1 MNSFRA
7 DMKGKKIFL
16 TGGTGFFGKSILD
29 YLISRKMD
37 EVSLTILT
45 RSPRTF
51 QQKYPRFAS
60 LPNTEYLQGDVRDFP
75 FPNQEFDLI
84 IHAATPTSNNLP
96 ESELASIIL
105 DGTAHVLDFAK
116 HSNTKRLLFTSSGA
130 VYGIQPPE
138 VDKIHETMP
147 CHPETAYGRNK
158 LLAEQMCQEFGI
170 TTVIARCFS
179 FCGPYLDHRSHF
191 AIENFI
197 RACLMNQDI
206 VIEGDGTPV
215 RSYLYSD
222 DLVEWLFKLLIH
234 GKHTCP
240 YNVGSDQAVSI
251 KELAE
256 TVRTVLE
263 SHNKIIIKGAPVP
276 GMAPSRY
283 IPDIQRA
290 TEELHLSVKTSL
302 PNAIR
307 KTIKMNHD

>member
-1 MNSFRA
+1 MNSFRS

-29 YLISRKMD
+29 YLTSRKTD
-37 EVSLTILT
+37 DISLTILT
-45 RSPRTF
+45 RSADTF
-51 QQKYPRFAS
+51 QQKYPIFAS
-60 LPNTEYLQGDVRDFP
+60 LPNTQYHQGDVRKFHFP
-75 FPNQEFDLI
+75 DQEFDFI

-96 ESELASIIL
+96 ESELASIIV

-116 HSNTKRLLFTSSGA
+116 HANAKRLLFTSSGA

-138 VDKIHETMP
+138 VDKIHEMMP
-147 CHPETAYGRNK
+147 CHPLTAYGRNK
-158 LLAEQMCQEFGI
+158 LQAERMCQESGI

-179 FCGPYLDHRSHF
+179 FCGPYLDLHSHF
-191 AIENFI
+191 AIGDFI

-206 VIEGDGTPV
+206 IIEGDGTPM

-222 DLVEWLFKLLIH
+222 DLVEWLFTLLIH
-234 GKHTCP
+234 GKHACP
-240 YNVGSDQAVSI
+240 YNVGSDRAVSI

-256 TVRTVLE
+256 TVRTVLG
-263 SHNKIIIKGAPVP
+263 SHNEIIIKGAPVS

-290 TEELHLSVKTSL
+290 VEELHLRVKTSL
-302 PNAIR
+302 QDAIH
-307 KTIKMNHD
+307 KTVRMNYD